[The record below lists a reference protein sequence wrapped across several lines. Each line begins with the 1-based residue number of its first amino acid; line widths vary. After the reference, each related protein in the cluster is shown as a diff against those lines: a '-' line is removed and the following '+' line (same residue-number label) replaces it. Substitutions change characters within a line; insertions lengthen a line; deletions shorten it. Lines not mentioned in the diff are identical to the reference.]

1 MDQISTFQR
10 AVDQTG
16 RIVAGVKPDQLGL
29 PTPCSDWDVRALL
42 NHTIGAVLM
51 FDTAARGGKIDMD
64 RFQQDLVGEDPAA
77 AYDRSAAQLHEAVGG
92 KQGVLEQMWE
102 MPFGTVPGAMAISI
116 ATVEAL
122 QHGWDVARATGQN
135 AEFEPELT
143 EAGMAIAK
151 MMPAEQVRQ
160 PGVFGA
166 EVPCP
171 EDAPPQDRLAAF
183 LGRQL

>member
-16 RIVAGVKPDQLGL
+16 LIVAGVKPDQLGL

-77 AYDRSAAQLHEAVGG
+77 AYDRSAAQLHE
-92 KQGVLEQMWE
+92 L
-102 MPFGTVPGAMAISI
+102 
-116 ATVEAL
+116 
-122 QHGWDVARATGQN
+122 
-135 AEFEPELT
+135 
-143 EAGMAIAK
+143 
-151 MMPAEQVRQ
+151 
-160 PGVFGA
+160 
-166 EVPCP
+166 
-171 EDAPPQDRLAAF
+171 
-183 LGRQL
+183 